1 MGDYLRK
8 FPYCRPQGT
17 RLVYFTPSTSAIVP
31 GLSFSRSYPDSR
43 VFLQL
48 PRFSSHLKIDLQLKY
63 IWLRCCA
70 PRSYMDSIVAATS
83 TPYMFSTWSHRAAPY
98 ATQPL
103 ERFQEFCFFLVSPRL
118 VKEDKLQAHPRS
130 RENKFQVHLPKAIY
144 RFFIPPFPPLLF
156 KS

>member
-8 FPYCRPQGT
+8 STYCMPQGT

-48 PRFSSHLKIDLQLKY
+48 PRFSSHLKIDSQLKY
-63 IWLRCCA
+63 IWLQCCA

-83 TPYMFSTWSHRAAPY
+83 TPYMFSTWSQRAAP
-98 ATQPL
+98 L
-103 ERFQEFCFFLVSPRL
+103 SHQEDFRNFVFFLFPLDWSRKTSFRL
-118 VKEDKLQAHPRS
+118 FVDKRAGRGCQTPLKDIL
-130 RENKFQVHLPKAIY
+130 REP
-144 RFFIPPFPPLLF
+144 
-156 KS
+156 